1 MVLKRKKSKTNV
13 LTASDAKKKSHWYKF
28 KVTKRRSTQFKITT
42 YNSSGSVTA
51 TLYKGKKKMS
61 SRTAYNPSY
70 ITFSGKLSKGTY
82 YVKVTKNTKN
92 TSGKYIVKYVK

>member
-1 MVLKRKKSKTNV
+1 
-13 LTASDAKKKSHWYKF
+13 
-28 KVTKRRSTQFKITT
+28 QFKITT
-42 YNSSGSVTA
+42 YNSSGNVTA

-61 SRTAYNPSY
+61 SRTAYNSSY

-82 YVKVTKNTKN
+82 YVKITKNTKN